1 MKDFNSQQIDYIES
15 SINSSIYLE
24 ACPGSGKTEVI
35 AAKIVKE
42 INNWTLS
49 PGGIAL
55 LSFSNSATDEL
66 LSRVQQ
72 HSINIA
78 NRFPHFIGTFDSFI
92 FKFLIN
98 PNAKSLTHFDA
109 ENNNNTVRIIEA
121 TSPLFIQTKY
131 AYNKRGKI
139 KAHHYTFDR
148 KNNCILFNSDDSELD
163 RIRNSI
169 KWEQWQLDDL
179 VKTKHKLFESG
190 FMTHDDSLYLAAEI
204 FIDEKYK
211 DYASLLSKRFP
222 LIVIDECQDLSS

>member
-78 NRFPHFIGTFDSFI
+78 N
-92 FKFLIN
+92 
-98 PNAKSLTHFDA
+98 
-109 ENNNNTVRIIEA
+109 
-121 TSPLFIQTKY
+121 
-131 AYNKRGKI
+131 
-139 KAHHYTFDR
+139 
-148 KNNCILFNSDDSELD
+148 
-163 RIRNSI
+163 
-169 KWEQWQLDDL
+169 
-179 VKTKHKLFESG
+179 
-190 FMTHDDSLYLAAEI
+190 
-204 FIDEKYK
+204 
-211 DYASLLSKRFP
+211 
-222 LIVIDECQDLSS
+222 